1 MSLANL
7 IDSFSDLNILVI
19 GDTMIDAYYIGTINR
34 MSPEAPVP
42 IVSFDK
48 KDHRPGGAANVA
60 LNLKSMGA
68 NVTLCT
74 VVGMDSEG
82 AELKSLLEQENIITD
97 GVFFDKSRPT
107 TVKTRVIAD
116 EHHLLRMDHE
126 STQPINLELE
136 QQILNFIGNTI
147 DEADAII
154 FEDYN
159 KGLLTQTLIT
169 EIISLANSKNIPS
182 IVDPKKDNFL
192 AYTNCSLFKPNR
204 KEIKE
209 GLPTDLDLSITDN
222 IEKAA
227 SQLIERLGC
236 KSVMVTLS
244 EDGVYIK
251 SNTESIHIKAHERT
265 ITDVSGAGDTV
276 VSLAALC
283 LAKGLSL
290 LELAEISNIGGGLV
304 CQKVGVVPINKD
316 ELKEELNRLGL

>member
-7 IDSFSDLNILVI
+7 IDSFEDLTIMVI
-19 GDTMIDAYYIGTINR
+19 GDTMIDAYYIGTISR

-68 NVTLCT
+68 KAILCS
-74 VVGMDSEG
+74 VVGMDPEG
-82 AELKSLLEQENIITD
+82 TELKRLLDAENIHTGGI
-97 GVFFDKSRPT
+97 FFDKDRPT

-126 STQPINLELE
+126 STQPISDQLEK
-136 QQILNFIGNTI
+136 QIIQFVSDNIKKV
-147 DEADAII
+147 DAII

-159 KGLLTQTLIT
+159 KGLLTPKLIR
-169 EIISLANSKNIPS
+169 EVISIANTNSIPT
-182 IVDPKKDNFL
+182 IVDPKKDNFFEY
-192 AYTNCSLFKPNR
+192 ADCTLFKPNR

-209 GLPTDLDLSITDN
+209 GLPTDLDLTKTEN
-222 IEKAA
+222 IETAA
-227 SQLIERLGC
+227 GELIMRLKC

-244 EDGVYIK
+244 EDGVYIR
-251 SNTESIHIKAHERT
+251 SNNQSIHIKAHERR

-283 LAKGLSL
+283 IAKGISLSDM
-290 LELAEISNIGGGLV
+290 AEISNIGGGLV
-304 CQKVGVVPINKD
+304 CQKVGVVPIDKT
-316 ELKEELNRLGL
+316 ELKEELRRLEL